1 MTKDDFY
8 NLHDRYIEHKNISK
22 RKLRR
27 INEINIKID
36 IKASYGSEVQSGSGN
51 GIEYLISE
59 KLDLE
64 KEINELSIIIQ
75 HEEKEILRCI
85 NKIDNDLYRQ
95 LLIYKYINGYKWAD
109 ISKNIGYST
118 DHARGILFRKARDE
132 LFKVNTL

>member
-64 KEINELSIIIQ
+64 KEI
-75 HEEKEILRCI
+75 LRCI